1 MLRLDPNTLAI
12 KAEIP
17 LQVKGFGVALNDA
30 GNRLYLT
37 QAFNG
42 EVGVVDTTTN
52 HALGSI
58 KLLDKAVLEQAYKQA
73 GISGKR
79 LDFLLAELKKF
90 KITEDY
96 LYRLREI
103 KYDAQSGRLFLP
115 GLGFGVDSVL
125 YVVDTKA
132 GKLEK
137 VIGLW
142 LQRGGHHAG

>member
-1 MLRLDPNTLAI
+1 M
-12 KAEIP
+12 
-17 LQVKGFGVALNDA
+17 ALNDA

-137 VIGLW
+137 VIRALATTRWASRWMRRAAGCSSPTC
-142 LQRGGHHAG
+142 RGR